1 MARTCQIVE
10 LSDGKSYGFDDER
23 TWKLRTI
30 CETYDED
37 FKTAISQHIPA
48 IPKNSEVI
56 YVDVIRNY
64 YGEFIRVRYNGRI
77 YDVKPCCLEYIE
89 VE

>member
-1 MARTCQIVE
+1 MSMSYKTIE
-10 LSDGKSYGFDDER
+10 LSNGKLYAFDDER

-30 CETYDED
+30 CETYEED
-37 FKTAISQHIPA
+37 LKTAISLHIPP
-48 IPKNSEVI
+48 IPKNSDVI

-64 YGEFIRVRYNGRI
+64 YGEFIRVFYDNRV
-77 YDVKPCCLEYIE
+77 YDVDPHCLEYIG